1 MIPLSDSSYYVTL
14 MAKGDIILDLHDKE
28 KYKQLP
34 PFDLPPAP
42 RSALDTNSPF
52 YFTCNK
58 PT

>member
-42 RSALDTNSPF
+42 RSALDTN
-52 YFTCNK
+52 
-58 PT
+58 